1 MKLHFRPILT
11 PRLLGY
17 LAAVSL
23 TTAAQATVFQ
33 FNLIGTGGP
42 GLLASNQP
50 GDGLGGSGG
59 ELESLGGIT
68 YDDVTMAL
76 MLNVGWGSDNGFTD
90 LTSTLISAGIF
101 GPMMIEGDD
110 GFSVITGRLFSLTAT
125 TTLASGGQVLAAS
138 NPITLTIPQ
147 QADLYSGLYFLRLAT
162 VNNEAG
168 ETQGSLVM
176 VPETSSSLLGLVSLS
191 LLTLRRRRA

>member
-23 TTAAQATVFQ
+23 TTSAQATVFQ

-101 GPMMIEGDD
+101 GPMMIDDD